1 MTTDHNPNFSE
12 RKTDPDID
20 EQALPGHGVPSQDPD
35 PNAQLGMSPSETRR
49 EKSSTFV
56 IGGALVGLA
65 AGAVIGAAVSGPMGV
80 LVGAT
85 LGSIAGALGGSAAG
99 LSNASATFYL
109 EGAVDSSI
117 KKK

>member
-65 AGAVIGAAVSGPMGV
+65 AGAVIGAAARPDGCACGCNTRLNCWCTRRQRSR
-80 LVGAT
+80 LEQC
-85 LGSIAGALGGSAAG
+85 I
-99 LSNASATFYL
+99 SNF
-109 EGAVDSSI
+109 
-117 KKK
+117 